1 MKRPISSVVLIALI
15 LFQAL
20 GAIPSGLSMILDPT
34 GRCMGLPNYILESSP
49 FSNFLIPGLFLTFVL
64 GVLPVVVLYG
74 LITKKEIVLLEKINL
89 YKEYHWALAYSY
101 FLGIVLIL
109 WINMQL
115 YFGIGFHILHFIYSL
130 LGLLI
135 IFFAHSPGCRTYYL
149 KKP

>member
-1 MKRPISSVVLIALI
+1 MKRPISSVVLIVLV

-20 GAIPSGLSMILDPT
+20 GAIPSGISMILDPT
-34 GRCMGLPNYILESSP
+34 GGFLGLPNHILESSP

-74 LITKKEIVLLEKINL
+74 LITKTEIVLLEKINL
-89 YKEYHWALAYSY
+89 YKEYHWALSCSY

-135 IFFAHSPGCRTYYL
+135 IFFAHLPGSRTYYL
-149 KKP
+149 KNQ